1 MTTRLLLE
9 IVGKNKYDFEEKLDD
24 ALNKLGYEKPSEHID
39 FLVALE
45 QAICAMGYDPKVIVN
60 DHRIRIMKQINEAI
74 KGEKVK

>member
-9 IVGKNKYDFEEKLDD
+9 IVGENRHDFEMKLE
-24 ALNKLGYEKPSEHID
+24 AAFAKLGYEKPSEHID

>member
-9 IVGKNKYDFEEKLDD
+9 IVGDNEYDFEMKLEN
-24 ALNKLGYEKPSEHID
+24 ALAKLGYEKPSEHID